1 MPCGIACQRRLIRM
15 DIQLFFPDQL
25 RTNLLCFL
33 LEGSVICFQK
43 LHGRLVV
50 QASNFA
56 FDHAA
61 FRNDVG
67 TGAAADFPMLA
78 VVLSSTWPCGSCAIA
93 WAAAWMLL
101 MPSSGWKPAW
111 AAFLGFSPRRKR
123 VSVPRRRLHRS
134 RRLNPERMLLLPA
147 PGCSQRHLRLCST
160 APHQSRSGFRSG
172 GAVFWSR

>member
-43 LHGRLVV
+43 LHRRLVV
-50 QASNFA
+50 QTSNFA

-67 TGAAADFPMLA
+67 TGAAADFSDVGSGTFIHVALRKLCDCVGGRLDA
-78 VVLSSTWPCGSCAIA
+78 VDAVLRVETGVGGFPWIF
-93 WAAAWMLL
+93 AAKET
-101 MPSSGWKPAW
+101 SVG
-111 AAFLGFSPRRKR
+111 AA
-123 VSVPRRRLHRS
+123 
-134 RRLNPERMLLLPA
+134 
-147 PGCSQRHLRLCST
+147 
-160 APHQSRSGFRSG
+160 
-172 GAVFWSR
+172 